1 MRIIILEL
9 VHGQGEK
16 KKCEY
21 ERDGITKIFNKGSL
35 FEELILLNIH
45 KKIKTIIRISW
56 KEKDILIIAYLHIL
70 SQNDSSMTNH
80 NFAFSTARSYK
91 IYSNIESLYFYV
103 HGHQLS
109 MNSNF
114 NGKVFHGR
122 SRYFCRKMS
131 VGATIATRKQS
142 FKRCGNNCIL
152 TQFLSFE
159 SKYERR
165 MMKNHIQGHEIMSM
179 NTHTHTQKLCLATW
193 INRCKGLDY
202 ITNCRDHVVLTN
214 IPYFS
219 VQLN

>member
-70 SQNDSSMTNH
+70 SCINQCMQEHPRPCSQNDSSMTNH

-179 NTHTHTQKLCLATW
+179 NTHTHIK
-193 INRCKGLDY
+193 
-202 ITNCRDHVVLTN
+202 VVSSN
-214 IPYFS
+214 MN
-219 VQLN
+219 Q